1 MTTDIPAYGQTAH
14 PRPDYVSRAAIA
26 TVGVGI
32 GLTVSAIHALRI
44 IPGTPNGDLVVPG
57 ILLLLT
63 ITMGVWGQSQLQRA
77 AEFPSVVPA
86 PSLQARRRRL
96 LTRALW
102 AVVLVGNPLAV
113 FQGKI
118 AGAALLA
125 FGLYA
130 IWHGVSERR
139 RR

>member
-1 MTTDIPAYGQTAH
+1 MTTDISAYGQTAY

-32 GLTVSAIHALRI
+32 GLTLSAIHALRI

-63 ITMGVWGQSQLQRA
+63 IAVGVWGQSQLRRA
-77 AEFPSVVPA
+77 AELPSAVAA
-86 PSLQARRRRL
+86 PSLRARRGRL

-102 AVVLVGNPLAV
+102 VVVLVGNPLAV

-118 AGAALLA
+118 AGVALLA

-130 IWHGVSERR
+130 IWHGASGWRR
-139 RR
+139 R